1 MKVNLTFKVNEK
13 ANSLQSLLFN
23 VLGSFAQFEKDIIVE
38 RTSEGREKA
47 KSIGKHMGRPSQ
59 QRKNIEEALR
69 LYNSRNT
76 NGLSVKV
83 IVKLIGVPKATLY
96 VEMRKKRA
104 NNLE

>member
-1 MKVNLTFKVNEK
+1 
-13 ANSLQSLLFN
+13 
-23 VLGSFAQFEKDIIVE
+23 
-38 RTSEGREKA
+38 
-47 KSIGKHMGRPSQ
+47 MGRPSQ